1 VFRRRWSPAAR
12 SKGRK
17 GCRSSRGFC
26 ATTCRGLGW
35 SEWWSSMGTRGGGG
49 GVDGDDGAPAIDVG
63 KGPAHESQ

>member
-1 VFRRRWSPAAR
+1 VVVTGGEVQGQERVQELTRVLRNHV
-12 SKGRK
+12 
-17 GCRSSRGFC
+17 SR
-26 ATTCRGLGW
+26 LGW